1 MIKHCY
7 IHIPFCKSICTY
19 CDFCKQY
26 YDKKKVEKYLQD
38 LKEEIKKEYKHDTL
52 ETIYIGGG
60 TPSCLTIEE
69 QESLMEMI
77 DSLSKTKDAEITIE
91 ANFDSITR
99 EKLVLW
105 KKHQINRI
113 SIGVESLEKENQII
127 LGRRMT
133 KEEIE
138 TKMQWMREL
147 GFNNINL
154 DLIYAIPKESMKT
167 LQADLEFLVSLH
179 PEHISTY
186 SLIIEDHTFMKMRG
200 VQPIEE
206 EIDQEMYQQI
216 ISYLKKN
223 GYQHYEI
230 SNFAKPGYESK
241 HNQCYWKNQ
250 EYYGFGCGAASYIH
264 PIRKTNTRSLTNYA
278 KGNLLEKEELSLEDQ
293 IEYEI
298 ILGLRLLKGIDL
310 KEFETKYHQSLYDI
324 YDLQEL
330 IHQGLLVE
338 ENNHIK
344 IPENALY
351 VSIEIMVQ
359 ILQKR
364 K

>member
-351 VSIEIMVQ
+351 VSNEIMVQ